1 MAPFGQVDSHL
12 SRKHPGTGLGLPI
25 SHALVMMHGGS
36 LRLESEPGV
45 GTTVT
50 VTLPPLRRVPGSSV
64 HAAA

>member
-1 MAPFGQVDSHL
+1 
-12 SRKHPGTGLGLPI
+12 
-25 SHALVMMHGGS
+25 MHGGS